1 VRAVAAVESEG
12 FAIEVRRLP
21 LEKLLTDAE
30 AYARTLPAEHPFRRR
45 REDHPKAEESVLADP
60 ERIGQV
66 LRNLLSNAA
75 KYSPEGS
82 PIELRVVGKKWPR
95 QGGSQDARRGPRSL
109 PQPAHRARPRFRADG
124 KDEARRRI
132 GVRVRAG
139 GGVMAEE
146 IRIMILD
153 DHDTFRDPLAF
164 MLEREPDLTVVA
176 RPRTLS
182 QAREIVGDDTFAVD
196 VALVDLNLPDGSGA
210 DLIKEL
216 RDARSRATALVL
228 SATADRR
235 HLATAIEAGA
245 AGVMHKSAP
254 MGDLVEAVRRLFAG
268 EQLLSQEEVI
278 EALRFLTR
286 ERESNREAQ
295 LASARLT
302 PREREVLQALAEGS
316 SDREIA
322 RRLHV
327 GEGTVHSHVT
337 NILSKLEV
345 SSRLQAL
352 VFAVRHGVVT
362 IE

>member
-1 VRAVAAVESEG
+1 
-12 FAIEVRRLP
+12 
-21 LEKLLTDAE
+21 
-30 AYARTLPAEHPFRRR
+30 
-45 REDHPKAEESVLADP
+45 
-60 ERIGQV
+60 
-66 LRNLLSNAA
+66 
-75 KYSPEGS
+75 
-82 PIELRVVGKKWPR
+82 
-95 QGGSQDARRGPRSL
+95 
-109 PQPAHRARPRFRADG
+109 
-124 KDEARRRI
+124 
-132 GVRVRAG
+132 
-139 GGVMAEE
+139 
-146 IRIMILD
+146 
-153 DHDTFRDPLAF
+153 
-164 MLEREPDLTVVA
+164 
-176 RPRTLS
+176 
-182 QAREIVGDDTFAVD
+182 VD

-216 RDARSRATALVL
+216 RDSRPRATALVL
-228 SATADRR
+228 SATADQR

-245 AGVMHKSAP
+245 AGVMHKAAP
-254 MGDLVEAVRRLFAG
+254 MGELVEAVRRLATG
-268 EQLLSQEEVI
+268 DQLLSQEEVI

-286 ERESNREAQ
+286 ERESHREARV
-295 LASARLT
+295 ASDRLT

>member
-1 VRAVAAVESEG
+1 
-12 FAIEVRRLP
+12 
-21 LEKLLTDAE
+21 
-30 AYARTLPAEHPFRRR
+30 
-45 REDHPKAEESVLADP
+45 
-60 ERIGQV
+60 
-66 LRNLLSNAA
+66 
-75 KYSPEGS
+75 
-82 PIELRVVGKKWPR
+82 
-95 QGGSQDARRGPRSL
+95 
-109 PQPAHRARPRFRADG
+109 
-124 KDEARRRI
+124 
-132 GVRVRAG
+132 
-139 GGVMAEE
+139 MAEE

-176 RPRTLS
+176 RPRSLS
-182 QAREIVGDDTFAVD
+182 EASGILEDAGFAVD

-216 RDARSRATALVL
+216 RDSRPRATALVL
-228 SATADRR
+228 SATADKR
-235 HLATAIEAGA
+235 HLAAAIEAGA

-254 MGDLVEAVRRLFAG
+254 MGELVEAVHRLASG
-268 EQLLSQEEVI
+268 DQLLSQEEVI

-286 ERESNREAQ
+286 ERENHREAW
-295 LASARLT
+295 LASDRLT

>member
-1 VRAVAAVESEG
+1 
-12 FAIEVRRLP
+12 
-21 LEKLLTDAE
+21 
-30 AYARTLPAEHPFRRR
+30 
-45 REDHPKAEESVLADP
+45 
-60 ERIGQV
+60 
-66 LRNLLSNAA
+66 
-75 KYSPEGS
+75 
-82 PIELRVVGKKWPR
+82 
-95 QGGSQDARRGPRSL
+95 
-109 PQPAHRARPRFRADG
+109 
-124 KDEARRRI
+124 
-132 GVRVRAG
+132 
-139 GGVMAEE
+139 MAEE

-164 MLEREPDLTVVA
+164 MLELEPDLTVVA

-182 QAREIVGDDTFAVD
+182 QSREILQDAEFAVD

-216 RDARSRATALVL
+216 RDSRPRATALVL

-245 AGVMHKSAP
+245 AGVVHKSAP
-254 MGDLVEAVRRLFAG
+254 MGELVEAVRRLATG
-268 EQLLSQEEVI
+268 DQLLSQEEVI

-286 ERESNREAQ
+286 ERESHREAR
-295 LASARLT
+295 LASDRLT

>member
-1 VRAVAAVESEG
+1 
-12 FAIEVRRLP
+12 
-21 LEKLLTDAE
+21 
-30 AYARTLPAEHPFRRR
+30 
-45 REDHPKAEESVLADP
+45 
-60 ERIGQV
+60 
-66 LRNLLSNAA
+66 
-75 KYSPEGS
+75 
-82 PIELRVVGKKWPR
+82 
-95 QGGSQDARRGPRSL
+95 
-109 PQPAHRARPRFRADG
+109 
-124 KDEARRRI
+124 
-132 GVRVRAG
+132 
-139 GGVMAEE
+139 MAEE

-164 MLEREPDLTVVA
+164 MLQREPDLTVVA
-176 RPRTLS
+176 RPRSLS
-182 QAREIVGDDTFAVD
+182 EASGILEDAEFAVD

-216 RDARSRATALVL
+216 RDSRPRATALVL

-254 MGDLVEAVRRLFAG
+254 MGELVEAVRRLATG
-268 EQLLSQEEVI
+268 DQLLSQEEVI

-286 ERESNREAQ
+286 ERESHREARV
-295 LASARLT
+295 ASDRLT

>member
-1 VRAVAAVESEG
+1 MG
-12 FAIEVRRLP
+12 
-21 LEKLLTDAE
+21 
-30 AYARTLPAEHPFRRR
+30 
-45 REDHPKAEESVLADP
+45 
-60 ERIGQV
+60 
-66 LRNLLSNAA
+66 
-75 KYSPEGS
+75 
-82 PIELRVVGKKWPR
+82 
-95 QGGSQDARRGPRSL
+95 
-109 PQPAHRARPRFRADG
+109 
-124 KDEARRRI
+124 
-132 GVRVRAG
+132 
-139 GGVMAEE
+139 EE
-146 IRIMILD
+146 IRVMVLD

-176 RPRTLS
+176 SPGSLS
-182 QAREIVGDDTFAVD
+182 EATAALENAGLAVD
-196 VALVDLNLPDGSGA
+196 VALVDLNLPDGSCA

-216 RDARSRATALVL
+216 RDSRPRSVALVL
-228 SATADRR
+228 SATADRK

-245 AGVMHKSAP
+245 ARVMHKSAP
-254 MGDLVEAVRRLFAG
+254 VGDLVEAVRRLAAG

-286 ERESNREAQ
+286 QRESNREAQ
-295 LASARLT
+295 LASSRLT

-316 SDREIA
+316 SDKEIA

>member
-1 VRAVAAVESEG
+1 
-12 FAIEVRRLP
+12 
-21 LEKLLTDAE
+21 
-30 AYARTLPAEHPFRRR
+30 
-45 REDHPKAEESVLADP
+45 
-60 ERIGQV
+60 
-66 LRNLLSNAA
+66 
-75 KYSPEGS
+75 
-82 PIELRVVGKKWPR
+82 
-95 QGGSQDARRGPRSL
+95 
-109 PQPAHRARPRFRADG
+109 
-124 KDEARRRI
+124 
-132 GVRVRAG
+132 
-139 GGVMAEE
+139 MAEE

-164 MLEREPDLTVVA
+164 MLQREPDLTVVA
-176 RPRTLS
+176 RPRSLS
-182 QAREIVGDDTFAVD
+182 QARGVLDDTEPAVD
-196 VALVDLNLPDGSGA
+196 VAIVDLNLPDGSGA

-216 RDARSRATALVL
+216 RDSRPRATALVL
-228 SATADRR
+228 SATADQR

-245 AGVMHKSAP
+245 AGVMHKAAP
-254 MGDLVEAVRRLFAG
+254 MGELVEAVRRLATG
-268 EQLLSQEEVI
+268 DQLLSQEEVI

-286 ERESNREAQ
+286 ERESHREAR
-295 LASARLT
+295 LASDRLT

>member
-1 VRAVAAVESEG
+1 
-12 FAIEVRRLP
+12 
-21 LEKLLTDAE
+21 
-30 AYARTLPAEHPFRRR
+30 
-45 REDHPKAEESVLADP
+45 
-60 ERIGQV
+60 
-66 LRNLLSNAA
+66 
-75 KYSPEGS
+75 
-82 PIELRVVGKKWPR
+82 
-95 QGGSQDARRGPRSL
+95 
-109 PQPAHRARPRFRADG
+109 
-124 KDEARRRI
+124 
-132 GVRVRAG
+132 
-139 GGVMAEE
+139 MAEE

-164 MLEREPDLTVVA
+164 MLDREPDLSVVA
-176 RPRTLS
+176 RARSLS
-182 QAREIVGDDTFAVD
+182 EASGILEDPDFAVD

-210 DLIKEL
+210 DLIKDL
-216 RDARSRATALVL
+216 RKSRPRSTALVL
-228 SATADRR
+228 SATADQR

-254 MGDLVEAVRRLFAG
+254 MGDLVEAVRRLAAG

-286 ERESNREAQ
+286 VRETTREAQ
-295 LASARLT
+295 LATDRLT

-322 RRLHV
+322 RQLHV